1 MYVAGNFE
9 AENSLILA
17 VVTMVIGQHSR
28 VTVHYYPLAS

>member
-9 AENSLILA
+9 PENSLILA
-17 VVTMVIGQHSR
+17 VTMVIGQHSR